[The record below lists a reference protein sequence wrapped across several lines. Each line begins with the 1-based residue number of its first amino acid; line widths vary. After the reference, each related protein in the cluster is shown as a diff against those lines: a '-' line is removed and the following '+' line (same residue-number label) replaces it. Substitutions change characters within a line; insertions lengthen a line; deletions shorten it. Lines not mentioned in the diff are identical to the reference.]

1 MRIPAILLVMF
12 SLLLPMFANAN
23 SGGVGLGTT
32 RLIYNAGDKQ
42 ASLDVRNTHTTS
54 PFLIQTWLDN
64 DNGVKTQD
72 FTVVPPLVVLRPNSE
87 NTLRIIFTGKG
98 LPTDRE
104 TLYWLTVKAIPQS
117 VEQGSNTLQLAAASR
132 IKVFYRPVGLKE
144 NANESYNK
152 ITASLSGGKLTLHNP
167 TPYYLTLITLRV
179 DNKEVKPLMLSPKGS
194 STVSGH
200 FNGAKRVSYQTIN
213 DYGAWTPL
221 VSKNLN

>member
-1 MRIPAILLVMF
+1 M
-12 SLLLPMFANAN
+12 
-23 SGGVGLGTT
+23 
-32 RLIYNAGDKQ
+32 
-42 ASLDVRNTHTTS
+42 
-54 PFLIQTWLDN
+54 
-64 DNGVKTQD
+64 
-72 FTVVPPLVVLRPNSE
+72 
-87 NTLRIIFTGKG
+87 
-98 LPTDRE
+98 
-104 TLYWLTVKAIPQS
+104 
-117 VEQGSNTLQLAAASR
+117 AAASR